1 MALGTTAAL
10 IGASAIGGIAQA
22 SAASR
27 AASAQE
33 KAAQRQIEAA
43 NETRDIIRAD
53 LAPFR
58 EGGTQ
63 AFNALNYEM
72 GLGDRPDGYTG
83 YSMSPYGNYLMD
95 TGRDSIEAGAAY
107 RGSLNSGATMKALE
121 QFRQGI
127 AGADRNS
134 YMDRLGGMAA
144 SGQNAAAQTAAA
156 ETNNLNALAT
166 AYGNIGNAQA
176 AGAIGQGNALAG
188 AINNGI
194 GIWGYQQ
201 NLASPTFGGAPMTRP
216 TRNAFATGAA
226 LY

>member
-22 SAASR
+22 SAANR
-27 AASAQE
+27 AADAQE
-33 KAAQRQIEAA
+33 AAANRQIEAA

-53 LAPFR
+53 LAPYR
-58 EGGTQ
+58 EGGLDAQ
-63 AFNALNYEM
+63 NALRFEL
-72 GLGDRPDGYTG
+72 GLGDRPDGYRG
-83 YSMSPYGNYLMD
+83 YEASPYANYLMT
-95 TGRDSIEAGAAY
+95 TGRDNIEAGAAY
-107 RGSLNSGATMKALE
+107 GGSLYSGRTMQALE
-121 QFRQGI
+121 QYRQGV
-127 AGADRNS
+127 AGADRNTFV
-134 YMDRLGGMAA
+134 DRLTGVAN

-156 ETNNLNALAT
+156 ETNQLNALTT

-176 AGAIGQGNALAG
+176 AGAVGVGNALSG

-201 NLASPTFGGAPMTRP
+201 GLANPTFGGAPMTRP
-216 TRNAFATGAA
+216 PRNAFATGAA